1 MIGVLGST
9 GFVGA
14 HLLVLLLKDNQP
26 VVAFKRASSD
36 LNYVKRVF
44 DFHQVSHLFDKIT
57 WVDVDLL
64 NYHDVFEVLS
74 NKIDVIFHAAAQVNF
89 NSKRDIIHHNVRI
102 TQNIVNAALLNSVK
116 RFCYVSSIATITSV
130 DGEMG
135 IENAPFEI
143 SPALNPYSYSKC
155 LAELEVWRAIHEG
168 LPAVIVNPSVILGYS
183 RQWKSFVSLVRF
195 IEKGYHYYPSGIG
208 SFIDIHDVVNIMMH
222 LTLNTTITNQRFI
235 LTSENLSY
243 KTLFEYIANFLS
255 LDATF
260 KPINLNKL
268 KLVALLGEIVS
279 FFNSKLLTLNY
290 DTAQILTRE
299 LFYSNQKIKDTLN
312 YSFIPVK
319 DTIQYLVNLYY
330 QEKVKNTEVI

>member
-1 MIGVLGST
+1 
-9 GFVGA
+9 
-14 HLLVLLLKDNQP
+14 
-26 VVAFKRASSD
+26 
-36 LNYVKRVF
+36 
-44 DFHQVSHLFDKIT
+44 
-57 WVDVDLL
+57 
-64 NYHDVFEVLS
+64 
-74 NKIDVIFHAAAQVNF
+74 
-89 NSKRDIIHHNVRI
+89 
-102 TQNIVNAALLNSVK
+102 
-116 RFCYVSSIATITSV
+116 
-130 DGEMG
+130 
-135 IENAPFEI
+135 
-143 SPALNPYSYSKC
+143 
-155 LAELEVWRAIHEG
+155 
-168 LPAVIVNPSVILGYS
+168 
-183 RQWKSFVSLVRF
+183 
-195 IEKGYHYYPSGIG
+195 
-208 SFIDIHDVVNIMMH
+208 MH